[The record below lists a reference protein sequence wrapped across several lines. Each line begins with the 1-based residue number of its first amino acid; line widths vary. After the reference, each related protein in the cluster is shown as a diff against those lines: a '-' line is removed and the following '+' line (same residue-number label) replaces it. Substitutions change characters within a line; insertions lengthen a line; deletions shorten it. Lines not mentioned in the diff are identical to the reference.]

1 MENELV
7 SACFLPLL
15 LIGIFADESTAALS
29 WHPYTRSLLSVCQSV
44 QAASTYLESISRGK
58 TLSKREKKSRT
69 SISLQLAQIFEAF
82 YFAGYPTGYQSIN
95 KASSIVIYDQDHAF
109 GLNWVHFQTMQV
121 LVPRTYNVT
130 FMEILLVHTQVKMRP
145 VMWLVKYDW
154 YLYENFMANKMAH
167 LVKHLLPSLA
177 T

>member
-1 MENELV
+1 
-7 SACFLPLL
+7 
-15 LIGIFADESTAALS
+15 
-29 WHPYTRSLLSVCQSV
+29 
-44 QAASTYLESISRGK
+44 
-58 TLSKREKKSRT
+58 
-69 SISLQLAQIFEAF
+69 
-82 YFAGYPTGYQSIN
+82 
-95 KASSIVIYDQDHAF
+95 
-109 GLNWVHFQTMQV
+109 MQV